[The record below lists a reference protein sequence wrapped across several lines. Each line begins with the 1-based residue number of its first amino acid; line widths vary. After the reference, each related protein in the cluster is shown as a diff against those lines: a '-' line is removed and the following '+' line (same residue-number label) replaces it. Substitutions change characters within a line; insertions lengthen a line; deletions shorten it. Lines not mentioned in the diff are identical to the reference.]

1 MDLFQLVIRLIAF
14 ALTFYV
20 LLEFCVVC
28 DVPTWKAIVYVVV
41 TMAIVIVIFLGYE
54 RYNVTICESCGQHV
68 APSIKNGSIRAV

>member
-1 MDLFQLVIRLIAF
+1 MDLFQLIIRLMAF

-28 DVPTWKAIVYVVV
+28 AEPTWKAILYVFF

-54 RYNVTICESCGQHV
+54 RYNVTICESCGQHIP
-68 APSIKNGSIRAV
+68 ATIKNGSIRAV

>member
-1 MDLFQLVIRLIAF
+1 MDLFQLVIRLMAF

-54 RYNVTICESCGQHV
+54 RYNITICKTCGQHV
-68 APSIKNGSIRAV
+68 SSSIKNHSIRAV

>member
-1 MDLFQLVIRLIAF
+1 MDLFQLVIRLMAF

-54 RYNVTICESCGQHV
+54 RYNVTICKSCGQHV
-68 APSIKNGSIRAV
+68 APSIKNGSRRAI